1 MRSHLWLYG
10 GLCSRVFP
18 RLLLLLMSRPG
29 GEEVGRRR
37 GEAKQVV
44 VAGKGDEHLLLLP
57 RRHLRLIHQSTAGW
71 IPPRTLRSTSLRWRR
86 RLRPP
91 ARPGVPGRTSRSSTR
106 LRGRLVPSWTL
117 RMRRRW
123 LRVPPCTSV
132 GVHGSRPCRRLP
144 PISR

>member
-1 MRSHLWLYG
+1 MRYHLWLYG

-29 GEEVGRRR
+29 GEEVGRRP

-71 IPPRTLRSTSLRWRR
+71 IPPRTLRSTSLSWRR
-86 RLRPP
+86 RLHPP
-91 ARPGVPGRTSRSSTR
+91 AQLGVRERTSQ
-106 LRGRLVPSWTL
+106 LRGRLVPRGRWTL
-117 RMRRRW
+117 LMRRRW

-132 GVHGSRPCRRLP
+132 VVHGSCPHR
-144 PISR
+144 

>member
-1 MRSHLWLYG
+1 MHYHLLLYRG
-10 GLCSRVFP
+10 VFSRVFP

-86 RLRPP
+86 RLHPP
-91 ARPGVPGRTSRSSTR
+91 ARPGVPGRTSRVTAH
-106 LRGRLVPSWTL
+106 
-117 RMRRRW
+117 M
-123 LRVPPCTSV
+123 
-132 GVHGSRPCRRLP
+132 
-144 PISR
+144 